1 MLIFL
6 SFSRGGIV
14 DVSKLDTVLE
24 NMGMNLTE
32 KELKDLTQS
41 LQTDGEQQ
49 MVNRVQIAEWL
60 KAQTLE
66 PDWVWILTL
75 KV

>member
-1 MLIFL
+1 
-6 SFSRGGIV
+6 
-14 DVSKLDTVLE
+14 
-24 NMGMNLTE
+24 MGMNLTE

-41 LQTDGEQQ
+41 QQTDGEQQ

>member
-1 MLIFL
+1 MSVNWTLFWKKHGDE
-6 SFSRGGIV
+6 S
-14 DVSKLDTVLE
+14 
-24 NMGMNLTE
+24 TE

-49 MVNRVQIAEWL
+49 MVNRVEMAQWL

-66 PDWVWILTL
+66 PD
-75 KV
+75 